1 MGESKPMRILVVDD
15 DEDILQLLKYNL
27 EREGFKVKTVD
38 QSVKALRV
46 AWEFCPDLIILD
58 LMMPHPNGIELCR
71 EFRSSKRFQQT
82 YIFFLTA
89 KSESYY
95 QHAALQTGGDDYI
108 EKITGLRSLT
118 HKIISV
124 LKNRYVIRKSVAEL
138 TVGGI
143 RINRGTASLRM
154 QSGDEIV
161 LNRNEFELLFFFAQ
175 NPGRTITQE
184 NLIHILWGSDIFVG
198 DKSIDLIIRNL
209 SSKTGVSLIHKVYD
223 NRYRLDEPIA

>member
-1 MGESKPMRILVVDD
+1 MGDSKPMRILVVDD

-27 EREGFKVKTVD
+27 EREGFKVKTVE

-118 HKIISV
+118 HKINSV
-124 LKNRYVIRKSVAEL
+124 LKKRFVIRKSITEL
-138 TVGGI
+138 TVGGLK
-143 RINRGTASLRM
+143 INRGSASVRA
-154 QSGDEIV
+154 SNGDEII
-161 LNRNEFELLFFFAQ
+161 LNRNEFDLLFFFAQ

-184 NLIHILWGSDIFVG
+184 NLVHILWGSDIYVG
-198 DKSIDLIIRNL
+198 DKSIDLLIHNL
-209 SSKTGVSLIHKVYD
+209 SRKTGLSLIHKIYD
-223 NRYRLDEPIA
+223 NRYRLNIAS

>member
-27 EREGFKVKTVD
+27 EREGFKVKTLD

-58 LMMPHPNGIELCR
+58 MMMPHPNGIELCR
-71 EFRSSKRFQQT
+71 EFRNSKRFQQT

-118 HKIISV
+118 HKINSV
-124 LKNRYVIRKSVAEL
+124 LKMRYVIRKSVGEL
-138 TVGGI
+138 TVAGMK
-143 RINRGTASLRM
+143 INRGSTSLR
-154 QSGDEIV
+154 STNGDEIV
-161 LNRNEFELLFFFAQ
+161 LNKNEFELLFFFAQ
-175 NPGRTITQE
+175 NPGRTISLD
-184 NLIHILWGSDIFVG
+184 NLVHILWGSDIYVG
-198 DKSIDLIIRNL
+198 DKSIDLLIQNL
-209 SSKTGVSLIHKVYD
+209 SRKTGQSLIHKVYD
-223 NRYRLDEPIA
+223 NRYRLDED